1 MTTNP
6 LERAVIEAA
15 RAMVQLDRAADVPPA
30 GTRELRVH
38 EAIQALEAWEK
49 TQDPEVR
56 EVGWH
61 EVAEGDLLKSIRN
74 GKFYP
79 VRSIQ
84 KNKDGYRIV
93 IVLGAES
100 VRAITRPSAA
110 EPSAFVKRGQAG
122 AAVDMFVNVFLSGGR

>member
-15 RAMVQLDRAADVPPA
+15 RSAMKNPANDLVALQRAID
-30 GTRELRVH
+30 
-38 EAIQALEAWEK
+38 ALESWEA

-56 EVGWH
+56 EIGWH
-61 EVAEGDLLKSIRN
+61 EVAEGDQLKSVKT

-79 VRSIQ
+79 VLGTLKVRA
-84 KNKDGYRIV
+84 GYRITIQV
-93 IVLGAES
+93 TPGAGGTKQ
-100 VRAITRPSAA
+100 ITRPAPD

-122 AAVDMFVNVFLSGGR
+122 TAVDIFVNVFSSGEVK